1 MKETDAH
8 NSTQHSHEVE
18 RRDAVAIALASPETI
33 LSWSHG
39 EVTKPETINYRTGR
53 SEKHG
58 LFDERIFGPEKD
70 YECYCGKYKGIRYK
84 GIVCEKCGV
93 EVTRSIVRRSRMGHI
108 TLATPV
114 AHIWFLRGIPSR
126 MGLILD
132 VPVSKLEKVIYF
144 ANFIITKVHEKEKE
158 RVMRDLKRE
167 YETKMKQL
175 ESDEDK
181 EKLKQVYQKT
191 VNDLKEIIPHRILTE
206 DEYNI
211 FSVKFGSVFEAGIGA
226 EAIYEIFSNLDLEEL
241 IRDLEKQHRETRAMG
256 TRKKLEKRLSL
267 LRSLHRENIRPEWM
281 FLKHIAVIPPALRP
295 MVSLDGGRYAT
306 SDVNDLYRR
315 VINRNNRLKK
325 LISIGAPDV
334 ILRNE
339 KRILQEAVDSLIDNS
354 IRKHSGSAAVS
365 SSQRRALKSLADQ
378 LKGKQGIF
386 RQNLL
391 GKRVDYSGR
400 SVIVVGPKLAMNET
414 GLPKKM
420 ALELF
425 RPFVISELIRRE
437 KAFNVRGAGK
447 LLENPDDEVWEILEE
462 VIKDRYVLLNRAP
475 TLHRLSIRAFKPK
488 LIEGKAIQLHPLAC
502 AGFNA
507 DFDGDQMAVHLPL
520 STEAQFEAKEL
531 MASGKNLLSPAS
543 GNPIVTPS
551 QDMVLGAYWMTK
563 AVEGLKGEGKFFSS
577 PNEAITAYDFGQV
590 DFRAKIY
597 VLGTD
602 LPRYAQFEGKP
613 FETTVGRLLFNSIF
627 PSDFPYINEV
637 VKKKDLAKLVRTLI
651 LTYGIDETSPI
662 LDKIKDFGFRYA
674 TRSGSTF
681 AYSDVNVPEE
691 KKEIIERGKAKAR
704 EIIEQYEEGLISDE
718 ERYRK
723 TIELWESVKDEIQ
736 ELIASKLE
744 ESESVG
750 DMVVSGARGS
760 ISNIQQI
767 AGMIGVIVNAVGKAI
782 DFPILHSFKEGLTPI
797 EYFITTHGSR
807 KGLTDTA
814 LKTASAGYLTRRLHD
829 VAQDVVITSE
839 DCGTKK
845 SQIVREENFDGIV
858 KSLADNLMG
867 RTLAETVKDANGK
880 VLFKKE
886 HTLTAE
892 EAKQIEDAGVKEVA
906 VRTPLTCEN
915 IHGVC
920 QACYGLDLA
929 RNDVVR
935 VGEAVGTIASQSI
948 GEPGTQLT
956 LRTFHAGGVTGLDIT
971 TGLPRIEEIFENRSN
986 IKSPAVINKYDG
998 VVSEVKTKD
1007 GVKTIEVLLDKE
1019 ITQGGTKSKTITYQ
1033 IDPRRSPVVK
1043 KGDRVVKGQLLTDGS
1058 AIITELFEIAGQER
1072 AQEYIVNEVLK
1083 VYELNSAPVNK
1094 KHIEIIARLMFSR
1107 RKITEMGDSKFSTGD
1122 IVEHYELV
1130 KENERLRKEGKLE
1143 AKGEVI
1149 VKGITEVALTTK
1161 SWLSSASFQ
1170 HTTRVLVKA
1179 ATEGE
1184 VDELRGLKENIIVG
1198 NLIPAGTG
1206 LRNDFIPLEQLWEQE
1221 QEEMEARAI
1230 EEEQEAELRRKL
1242 GLADKSDE

>member
-1 MKETDAH
+1 MKEI
-8 NSTQHSHEVE
+8 NSQNTTSHKHEVE
-18 RRDAVAIALASPETI
+18 RKDAVAIALASPETI

-108 TLATPV
+108 SLAAPV

-126 MGLILD
+126 MGLVLD

-144 ANFIITKVHEKEKE
+144 ANFIITKVHEKEKD
-158 RVMRDLKRE
+158 RVTRDLKRE

-181 EKLKQVYQKT
+181 EKLKSVFQKT
-191 VNDLKEIIPHRILTE
+191 LDDLKGLVPHKILTE

-226 EAIYEIFSNLDLEEL
+226 EAIHEIFSNLDLDEL
-241 IRDLEKQHRETRAMG
+241 IKDLEKQHRETKAMG
-256 TRKKLEKRLSL
+256 TKKKLEKRLSL
-267 LRSLHRENIRPEWM
+267 LRSLYRENIRPEWM
-281 FLKHIAVIPPALRP
+281 FIKHIAVIPPALRP

-315 VINRNNRLKK
+315 VINRNNRLRK
-325 LISIGAPDV
+325 LINIGAPDV

-425 RPFVISELIRRE
+425 RPFVVSELIRRE

-551 QDMVLGAYWMTK
+551 QDMVLGSYWMTK

-627 PSDFPYINEV
+627 PSDFPYINDV

-681 AYSDVNVPEE
+681 SYSDVNVPEE

-744 ESESVG
+744 ESESIG

-760 ISNIQQI
+760 VSNIQQI

-829 VAQDVVITSE
+829 VAQDVVVTSE

-845 SQIVREENFDGIV
+845 HQIVREENFDGIV

-867 RTLAETVKDANGK
+867 RTLAETVKDADGK
-880 VLFKKE
+880 TLFKKG
-886 HTLTAE
+886 HVVTAE
-892 EAKQIEDAGVKEVA
+892 DAKKIEDAGVKEVA

-929 RNDVVR
+929 RNEVVR

-986 IKSPAVINKYDG
+986 IKSPAVINHYDG
-998 VVSEVKTKD
+998 VVSDIKKRD
-1007 GVKTIEVLLDKE
+1007 GVRIIEILLDKE
-1019 ITQGGTKSKTITYQ
+1019 ITKGNTISKTMTYEL
-1033 IDPRRSPVVK
+1033 DPRRSPIVK
-1043 KGDRVVKGQLLTDGS
+1043 KGDKVEKGQLLTDGS
-1058 AIITELFEIAGQER
+1058 AVITELFNIAGQER
-1072 AQEYIVNEVLK
+1072 AQEYVVNEVLK

-1107 RKITEMGDSKFSTGD
+1107 RKITEIGDSKFSTGD
-1122 IVEHYELV
+1122 VVEHYELV
-1130 KENERLRKEGKLE
+1130 KENERLREEGKLE

-1179 ATEGE
+1179 TTEGE

-1206 LRNDFIPLEQLWEQE
+1206 LRNDFIPLEDLWEQE
-1221 QEEMEARAI
+1221 REEMEARAI
-1230 EEEQEAELRRKL
+1230 AEEEEAELRRKL
-1242 GLADKSDE
+1242 GLSSEE